1 MNTPRLVV
9 VGASLAGLRAV
20 ESARRCGFDGP
31 ITMIGAEPHSPYDRP
46 PLSKQFLTG
55 GAAPPYFRG
64 AQSLRDDLD
73 VDLRL
78 GTSAT
83 GLHTEERI
91 VVAGGQEIGYTGLVI
106 ATGARPRVLPGMP
119 RPAGVHTL
127 RTVEDAAAL
136 RQALRPGARV
146 VIIGA
151 GFIGSEVA
159 FAAWRRGA
167 EVTVLEAAAV
177 PLARAVGEPV
187 GAALAT
193 LLERDG
199 IDLRRGM
206 AVDAIEGAERVEAV
220 RMADGS
226 TLPADVVMVA
236 VGVVPATDWLM
247 DSGLTLDNG
256 VVCDQTLNAGAPGVY
271 AAGDVARWF
280 HPLFGQSVRVEH
292 WTTAAEHGALAAR
305 NAIEPQAAAACVTVP
320 FFWSDWDT
328 DRIQFV
334 GVPDADEIHM
344 VPSGSGKGDFLAL
357 YRRGKHVIGALGI
370 NQPRPVMRLRT
381 MIARRTGWSEAV
393 EFARQRRWTHSA

>member
-1 MNTPRLVV
+1 
-9 VGASLAGLRAV
+9 
-20 ESARRCGFDGP
+20 
-31 ITMIGAEPHSPYDRP
+31 MIGAEPHSPYDRP

-55 GAAPPYFRG
+55 GAEPPYFRG
-64 AQSLRDDLD
+64 AETLRDDLD

-83 GLHTEERI
+83 ELHTEERS
-91 VVAGGQEIGYTGLVI
+91 VVAGGEEIGYTGLVI
-106 ATGARPRVLPGMP
+106 ATGARPRVLPGVP

-167 EVTVLEAAAV
+167 EVTVLEAGAV

-220 RMADGS
+220 HMFDGS
-226 TLPADVVMVA
+226 TLPADVVVVA
-236 VGVVPATDWLM
+236 VGVVPAADWLV

-280 HPLFGQSVRVEH
+280 HPLFGRLVRVEH

-305 NAIEPQAAAACVTVP
+305 NAIEPQSAAACVTVP

-328 DRIQFV
+328 NRIQFV

-344 VPSGSGKGDFLAL
+344 VPSGSGRAISWLS
-357 YRRGKHVIGALGI
+357 
-370 NQPRPVMRLRT
+370 
-381 MIARRTGWSEAV
+381 TGVANTSLE
-393 EFARQRRWTHSA
+393 RWASTSPGRSCGCAP